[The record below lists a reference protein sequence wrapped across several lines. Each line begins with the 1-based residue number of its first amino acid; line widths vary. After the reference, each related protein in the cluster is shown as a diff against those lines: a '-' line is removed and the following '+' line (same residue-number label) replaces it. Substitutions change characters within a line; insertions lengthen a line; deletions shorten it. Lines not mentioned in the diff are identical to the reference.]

1 MFSAA
6 RGVGLISISGNY
18 KPFEINLFLLRVP
31 GIDEQSGW
39 ETEGGYISKVVVAI
53 AATVTSASHDDFI
66 ATSKD
71 ESTAVSSLQLN

>member
-18 KPFEINLFLLRVP
+18 KPFEINLFCYVCQELM
-31 GIDEQSGW
+31 SKA
-39 ETEGGYISKVVVAI
+39 GGKRKVGYFSKVFVAI
-53 AATVTSASHDDFI
+53 AAKVTSASHDDYI

-71 ESTAVSSLQLN
+71 ESTAVSPLN